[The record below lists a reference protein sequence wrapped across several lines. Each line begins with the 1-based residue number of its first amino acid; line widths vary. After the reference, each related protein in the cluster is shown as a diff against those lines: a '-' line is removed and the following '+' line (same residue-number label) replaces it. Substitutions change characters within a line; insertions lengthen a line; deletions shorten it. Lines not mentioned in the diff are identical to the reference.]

1 MKIRKINGEL
11 YVEWT
16 TTTAAIKEVLWICGV
31 AITGIVMFY
40 TLWVLLDL
48 LG

>member
-16 TTTAAIKEVLWICGV
+16 TTTAVVKEVLKLAGLTV
-31 AITGIVMFY
+31 FATVSFY
-40 TLWVLLDL
+40 ALWVLLDL
-48 LG
+48 IA

>member
-16 TTTAAIKEVLWICGV
+16 TTTAAIIEIVKMVGFAVFGIVSFYALWI
-31 AITGIVMFY
+31 
-40 TLWVLLDL
+40 LLEFL
-48 LG
+48 K

>member
-16 TTTAAIKEVLWICGV
+16 TTTAAIKEVLWISGV
-31 AITGIVMFY
+31 AVMGIVSFY
-40 TLWVLLDL
+40 ALWVLLDL